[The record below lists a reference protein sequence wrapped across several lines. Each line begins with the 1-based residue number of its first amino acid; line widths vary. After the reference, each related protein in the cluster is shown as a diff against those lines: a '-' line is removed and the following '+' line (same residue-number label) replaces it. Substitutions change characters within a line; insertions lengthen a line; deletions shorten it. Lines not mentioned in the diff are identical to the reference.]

1 MLSALVSCV
10 EDTDDKV
17 ALEAITGVLKVVQV
31 ASEETVAP
39 ILVNICYRIRS
50 GFDRN
55 VTEMRA
61 AAFKLFGALA
71 RFGQGG
77 AALDQFYEHI
87 HLNLPCLVLHVND
100 EQVRDASQCFALS
113 AFSSLPSSLS
123 FSRSCSSQPTI
134 SSACRS
140 TLVAVAPLFG
150 SSNICEVV
158 NEWCSEGKMMNYEPF
173 LTALSRVLIDTFP
186 DRVHSYIQ
194 K

>member
-100 EQVRDASQCFALS
+100 EQVRDRRQCFALS

-123 FSRSCSSQPTI
+123 FSRSCCFTAYYFQRLPQH
-134 SSACRS
+134 ACGCGPPVRQQQH
-140 TLVAVAPLFG
+140 LRG
-150 SSNICEVV
+150 RERVV
-158 NEWCSEGKMMNYEPF
+158 
-173 LTALSRVLIDTFP
+173 L
-186 DRVHSYIQ
+186 
-194 K
+194 